1 MEPEQLEKVMVS
13 FVNRDYDLLLATS
26 LIESGIDIPLVNTII
41 INRADMFGMAQLYQ
55 LRGRVGRWNR
65 EAKAYLFV
73 PNLNNLTQE
82 SYARLS
88 TIKRFDKLGHGYDVA
103 MEDLN
108 IRGGGNILG
117 ISQSGKL
124 KGVGYDMYLEML
136 KDRIDELKNGTP
148 HIENDFEISTDLNA
162 TIPESYISDTEV
174 RMGFYRKIADLR
186 TLDELNWIK
195 DTLLEMF
202 GKIPEETENLIGL
215 TRIKILSMKC
225 GAAAISV
232 GKHDFTI
239 TLGASFMP
247 KNMDALFE
255 LLDKNEGAFCREN
268 SIKFKIENTQKIE
281 EIINKIS
288 EI

>member
-1 MEPEQLEKVMVS
+1 
-13 FVNRDYDLLLATS
+13 
-26 LIESGIDIPLVNTII
+26 
-41 INRADMFGMAQLYQ
+41 
-55 LRGRVGRWNR
+55 
-65 EAKAYLFV
+65 
-73 PNLNNLTQE
+73 
-82 SYARLS
+82 
-88 TIKRFDKLGHGYDVA
+88 
-103 MEDLN
+103 
-108 IRGGGNILG
+108 
-117 ISQSGKL
+117 
-124 KGVGYDMYLEML
+124 ML